1 MNTATNEAVALLKEL
16 IAVPSFSR
24 EETAAADKIADFIGK
39 KAMNMQRVGNNVF
52 SVCRD
57 FADNKP
63 TLLLDAHI
71 DTVKVAKGWN
81 HDPFTPVVED
91 GNLYGLGSNDDGG
104 SLVSLLEAYIAMC
117 DEKRNYKEE

>member
-57 FADNKP
+57 FAD
-63 TLLLDAHI
+63 LFL
-71 DTVKVAKGWN
+71 W
-81 HDPFTPVVED
+81 
-91 GNLYGLGSNDDGG
+91 
-104 SLVSLLEAYIAMC
+104 
-117 DEKRNYKEE
+117 

>member
-52 SVCRD
+52 
-57 FADNKP
+57 
-63 TLLLDAHI
+63 
-71 DTVKVAKGWN
+71 
-81 HDPFTPVVED
+81 
-91 GNLYGLGSNDDGG
+91 
-104 SLVSLLEAYIAMC
+104 
-117 DEKRNYKEE
+117 